1 MEKITRIYES
11 NVLLFFLRIAV
22 AIVIIISTRVV
33 FFEKMILNWPRSIYQ
48 YSNMALRLLGQNCK
62 F

>member
-22 AIVIIISTRVV
+22 AVVIIISTRVV
-33 FFEKMILNWPRSIYQ
+33 FLKDDVIF
-48 YSNMALRLLGQNCK
+48 SN
-62 F
+62 